1 MNQSRAILL
10 LALTATMWSLG
21 GLLIKSID
29 LHPLA
34 IAGFRSLIAAPV
46 LWAACRRPQFIF
58 TKAQWGAA
66 IFLVI
71 TVILFVSS
79 TKLTTAANSI
89 LLQYTAP
96 LYVALL
102 SGPVLRE
109 RISKWDWLSLF
120 AVLAGMVLFF
130 VDKVSS
136 DHMLGNILALISG
149 VSYGGIVICLRLQKG
164 KSTIES
170 LLLGHL
176 LTAAVGLPFL
186 FMGSMPSQADVG
198 RILILGVVQLG
209 IPYALYAIAI
219 PHVTALESTLITM
232 IEPILNPIWVVLF
245 FGERPSKNALI
256 GGCVV
261 LAAIMVHSFLK
272 RRFKAES
279 VPV

>member
-1 MNQSRAILL
+1 VSERRAVLL
-10 LALTATMWSLG
+10 LALAAAMWSLG
-21 GLLIKSID
+21 GLLIKSIS

-46 LWAACRRPQFIF
+46 LYLACGKPKFIF

-66 IFLVI
+66 ICLVI
-71 TVILFVSS
+71 TVILFVAS

-96 LYVALL
+96 LYVALA
-102 SGPVLRE
+102 SGPILKE

-120 AVLAGMVLFF
+120 AVFAGMILFF
-130 VDKVSS
+130 VDKVSP
-136 DHMLGNILALISG
+136 DHMLGNVLALISG
-149 VSYGGIVICLRLQKG
+149 VSYAGIVVCLRLQKG

-170 LLLGHL
+170 LLLGHV
-176 LTAAVGLPFL
+176 LTAVVGLPFL
-186 FMGSMPSQADVG
+186 FMGAMPSRDDVV

-209 IPYALYAIAI
+209 LPYAFYAIAI
-219 PHVTALESTLITM
+219 PYVSALESTLITM
-232 IEPILNPIWVVLF
+232 IEPVLNPIWVVLF
-245 FGERPSKNALI
+245 YGESPSQNALI
-256 GGCVV
+256 GGLLV
-261 LAAIMVHSFLK
+261 LTAIVVHSFLK